1 MREKFRGMGVAVI
14 TPFNSSGDVDF
25 AALQK
30 IIENLITNGTDFLVV
45 QGTTGESVTLKKE
58 EKRAIL
64 DFILEINNKRLP
76 VVFGCGGY
84 DTNELLETF
93 EHFDFNGVDALL
105 SVTPYYN
112 KPTQEGLY
120 QHYKMLNAH
129 TPKPIILY
137 NVPGRTGR
145 NMNAD
150 TTLRIARDC
159 KNVIGIKEASGS
171 FNQIMSIIQERPS
184 DFLVSCGDDA
194 IAMPAISVGADGVIS
209 VVGNAFPKEFSTLIH
224 AALDGNYVEAQKI
237 HYHLLDIIQ
246 HLFVESNP
254 AGIKEVMKILNICD
268 NHTRLPIVPVSKE
281 TAQKIY
287 SLLAACPYVK
297 L

>member
-1 MREKFRGMGVAVI
+1 MKEKFSGMGVAVV
-14 TPFNSSGDVDF
+14 TPFNNKGEVDF
-25 AALQK
+25 SALQR
-30 IIENLITNGTDFLVV
+30 ILENLIKGNTDFLVI

-64 DFILEINNKRLP
+64 DFAIEINNKKLP
-76 VVFGCGGY
+76 LVFGCGGY
-84 DTNELLETF
+84 DTHELLQTF
-93 EHFDFNGVDALL
+93 SDFDFSGVDAIL

-120 QHYKMLNAH
+120 QHYKLLNQH

-145 NMNAD
+145 NMTAE
-150 TTLRIARDC
+150 TTLRLARDC
-159 KNVIGIKEASGS
+159 KNIIGIKEASGS
-171 FNQIMSIIQERPS
+171 FNQIMSIIQERPAH
-184 DFLVSCGDDA
+184 FLVSCGDDA
-194 IAMPAISVGADGVIS
+194 IALPAISVGADGVIS
-209 VVGNAFPKEFSTLIH
+209 VVGNAFPAEFSQMIH
-224 AALDGNYVEAQKI
+224 LALKGDFASAQTI
-237 HYHLLDIIQ
+237 HYYLLDIIQ

-254 AGIKEVMKILNICD
+254 AGIKEVLKVLNICE
-268 NHTRLPIVPVSKE
+268 NHTRLPIVPVTKD

-287 SLLAACPYVK
+287 SLLATCPYVK

>member
-30 IIENLITNGTDFLVV
+30 IIENLISNGTDFLVV

-145 NMNAD
+145 NMNAE

>member
-268 NHTRLPIVPVSKE
+268 NYTRLPIVPVSKE